1 MSWLVYD
8 GDCPFCANYV
18 ELLRLREQFPEIE
31 LVDARIDKGH
41 SAVQK
46 MVHAGYVV
54 DEGMA
59 LVDGD
64 NIFYGAAAI
73 HALARP
79 SSSIFGRINWWIF
92 KSQQRAGFFYP
103 ILALGR
109 SAVLKLLGRK
119 KMGY

>member
-18 ELLRLREQFPEIE
+18 ELLRLREQFPDID
-31 LVDARIDKGH
+31 LVDARMNRDH
-41 SAVQK
+41 DAVQK
-46 MVHAGYVV
+46 ILQAGYVV

-59 LVDGD
+59 LIDGD

-73 HALARP
+73 HSLARP
-79 SSSIFGRINWWIF
+79 SSSVFGRINWWIF
-92 KSQQRAGFFYP
+92 KSQERAGFLYP
-103 ILALGR
+103 ILSMGR